1 MAMASADDNTT
12 TLASTAPTALGTGW
26 LGSDLVDH
34 EERWRVP
41 LPCDVVEELTDAAA
55 EARWRGE
62 RPDLSA
68 PRPRAL
74 PRAQTFAS
82 EVRDRLGHGLGLVVL
97 TGFPVDAA
105 EPVEI
110 ELAYW
115 TLGLMLGRPVS
126 QSAKGDLLGRV
137 EDRGSDIASP
147 VQRGYESSAAL
158 PFHVD
163 RTDLIGLLCVSP
175 ARSGG
180 LSRIV
185 SSAMVHDL
193 LLAESPELAALL
205 YEPFPNDRRGEEQP
219 GESPWCDIPVFSRV
233 DTSFACRYVRRFIEG
248 SQRHDAAPR
257 LTEGQRAAMDALD
270 AVLERPG
277 VSLDMQLRPGD
288 LQLINNFHILHA
300 RTAFTDG
307 DGGRGRLLLRLWLA
321 FAESPELPA
330 HYRPLYGATASGSY
344 RGGVWPAAAV
354 PRTIGRQVDDLG

>member
-1 MAMASADDNTT
+1 MVMASADDKTAT
-12 TLASTAPTALGTGW
+12 PASTAPAPLGTGW
-26 LGSDLVDH
+26 RGSDLVHD

-41 LPCDVVEELTDAAA
+41 VPHDVVAELTDAAA

-62 RPDLSA
+62 RPDLRA

-74 PRAQTFAS
+74 LGTKAFAAD
-82 EVRDRLGHGLGLVVL
+82 VRERLGQGLGLVVL
-97 TGFPVDAA
+97 TGFPVDSA
-105 EPVEI
+105 ESIEV

-115 TLGLMLGRPVS
+115 TLGLVLGRPVS

-163 RTDLIGLLCVSP
+163 RTDLIGLLCVRP

-180 LSRIV
+180 LSRVV

-193 LLAESPELAALL
+193 LLAESPDLAAAL
-205 YEPFPNDRRGEEQP
+205 YETFPNDRRGEEQP
-219 GESPWCDIPVFSRV
+219 GELPWCDIPVFSRMG
-233 DTSFACRYVRRFIEG
+233 TSFACRYVRRFIEG

-257 LTEGQRAAMDALD
+257 LTDRQRAAMDALD

-277 VSLDMQLRPGD
+277 VSLDMRLRPGD
-288 LQLINNFHILHA
+288 LQLVNNFHLLHA
-300 RTAFTDG
+300 RSAFADG
-307 DGGRGRLLLRLWLA
+307 NGGRGRLLLRLWLA
-321 FAESPELPA
+321 FADSPELPV
-330 HYRPLYGATASGSY
+330 HYRPLYGATAGGSY

-354 PRTIGRQVDDLG
+354 PETIGRQVDDLG